1 MRVRLRRTERGMF
14 RLVGQRGGQ
23 WGGQRSG
30 PGQGGPADLNP
41 VDAVDAD
48 DPVAAVAVA
57 AGTSV
62 RMTAH
67 MTAHMT
73 TGILGIIGIIGPTGE
88 FSHDVAS

>member
-1 MRVRLRRTERGMF
+1 MF

-23 WGGQRSG
+23 WVGQWGGQRGGQWSG

-62 RMTAH
+62 RMTTR

-73 TGILGIIGIIGPTGE
+73 TGILGILGPTGE